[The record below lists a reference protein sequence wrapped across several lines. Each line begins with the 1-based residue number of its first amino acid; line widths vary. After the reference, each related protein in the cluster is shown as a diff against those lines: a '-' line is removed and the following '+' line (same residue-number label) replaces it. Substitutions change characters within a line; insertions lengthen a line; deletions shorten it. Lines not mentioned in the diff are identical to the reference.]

1 MATPCNWNV
10 WDLPYQL
17 LQNLGLKK
25 HAPTTPHW
33 CTSSQDSRHHHLHF
47 QWQSRRLY
55 IHSISFELEILH
67 ISRWHRRIMAAPKII
82 LNETMVS
89 YPSQKF
95 HSHPPWTRQLV
106 GGSKVYP
113 YMAHLHSSRRGRQFL
128 VPPEPCHLQSLRRR
142 TWMSPLDVDSAYQ
155 TFHRV
160 ESDTVIYRAI
170 VNQRKLR
177 KAWQKYL
184 LNHLFSWW
192 CLRSQRFCW
201 WTKSC
206 VPGMYATLWK
216 WVLYLG
222 KHHLNQGSWGRIIVI
237 FDTNTETW
245 RKWPLDGQVPEQNIQ
260 VQGLESEFVL
270 HDSNILHM
278 KIPAWIFVFKIFTW
292 NLEEIYQTQKRH
304 KILTICILRIY
315 NATFHQH
322 FLNCCLTPLWPS

>member
-1 MATPCNWNV
+1 MP
-10 WDLPYQL
+10 
-17 LQNLGLKK
+17 
-25 HAPTTPHW
+25 PTTLIDVLPLRIPDTTIFIFNDKAGG
-33 CTSSQDSRHHHLHF
+33 CTS
-47 QWQSRRLY
+47 
-55 IHSISFELEILH
+55 HSISFELEILH

-106 GGSKVYP
+106 GGSKVYH
-113 YMAHLHSSRRGRQFL
+113 YMAHLDSSRGVVNFWFPPSHAICKAWGAAHGWVHQMLTEPTKHFIGYRG
-128 VPPEPCHLQSLRRR
+128 
-142 TWMSPLDVDSAYQ
+142 T
-155 TFHRV
+155 
-160 ESDTVIYRAI
+160 

-222 KHHLNQGSWGRIIVI
+222 KHHPNQASWGRIIVI
-237 FDTNTETW
+237 FDTTPKHGGNGHW
-245 RKWPLDGQVPEQNIQ
+245 MVKCQN
-260 VQGLESEFVL
+260 
-270 HDSNILHM
+270 
-278 KIPAWIFVFKIFTW
+278 KIF
-292 NLEEIYQTQKRH
+292 KS
-304 KILTICILRIY
+304 KG
-315 NATFHQH
+315 
-322 FLNCCLTPLWPS
+322 

>member
-1 MATPCNWNV
+1 MP
-10 WDLPYQL
+10 
-17 LQNLGLKK
+17 
-25 HAPTTPHW
+25 PTTLIDVLPLRIPDTTIFIFNDKAGG
-33 CTSSQDSRHHHLHF
+33 CTS
-47 QWQSRRLY
+47 
-55 IHSISFELEILH
+55 HSISFELEILH

-237 FDTNTETW
+237 FDTTPKHGGNGHW
-245 RKWPLDGQVPEQNIQ
+245 MVKCQN
-260 VQGLESEFVL
+260 
-270 HDSNILHM
+270 
-278 KIPAWIFVFKIFTW
+278 KIF
-292 NLEEIYQTQKRH
+292 KS
-304 KILTICILRIY
+304 KG
-315 NATFHQH
+315 
-322 FLNCCLTPLWPS
+322 